1 MQVHNHATT
10 TGDRRGAPA
19 SWDWAPGSHMPF
31 LQRYGMDEAE
41 RRRRKAFL
49 GITEADTANVRA
61 LRDAFAEHARGFA
74 ERFYEHL
81 LADPHTRAY
90 LRDPEQLRK
99 LKGLQ
104 AEYFSQLL
112 EGVFDVPY
120 FEGRLHVG
128 VAHQRIGL
136 SPVWYLGAYNQ
147 YIQLTFPLFVRAFGD
162 NLEKVLPLLLSLVKV
177 IFLDVGLALD
187 TYFQEATA
195 QLRQRN
201 EQLQQALGLYW
212 QAQRR
217 EEQLHKMASHE
228 IRGGLAAVITGLEDL
243 QDSVGADMKQADA
256 EQLGNLTRRC
266 WKLSELLGEM
276 LAASPTG
283 QGAALVET
291 GPVFEALHA
300 RFGLYAEGRDVKLLL
315 PEKAPRVW
323 ADAVQLREAFA
334 NLIANAVNYLD
345 KEPGRV
351 EVTCREDGD
360 FCVFCVADN
369 GPGIPE
375 AIRDRLFE
383 PFVRGPVEAGRRPG
397 TGLGLYFVR
406 TVVEQGGGRVW
417 VESTSGEGS
426 RFFFTA
432 PRRPP
437 GANDGGSHEYIAG
450 AALGGDDNHA
460 PAGG

>member
-1 MQVHNHATT
+1 M
-10 TGDRRGAPA
+10 
-19 SWDWAPGSHMPF
+19 
-31 LQRYGMDEAE
+31 
-41 RRRRKAFL
+41 
-49 GITEADTANVRA
+49 
-61 LRDAFAEHARGFA
+61 
-74 ERFYEHL
+74 
-81 LADPHTRAY
+81 
-90 LRDPEQLRK
+90 
-99 LKGLQ
+99 Q

-112 EGVFDVPY
+112 DGVFDVPY
-120 FEGRLHVG
+120 FEGRLRVG

-147 YIQLTFPLFVRAFGD
+147 YIQLTFPMFVRAFGD
-162 NLEKVLPLLLSLVKV
+162 DLEKVLPLLLSLVKV

-201 EQLQQALGLYW
+201 EELQQALGLYW

-243 QDSVGADMKQADA
+243 QDSARPNMEAADA
-256 EQLGNLTRRC
+256 EQLANLTRRC

-283 QGAALVET
+283 QGAVLVDT
-291 GPVFEALHA
+291 ASIFEALHA
-300 RFGLYAEGRDVKLLL
+300 RFGLYAEGRDVKLAL
-315 PEKAPRVW
+315 PVKAPRVW
-323 ADAVQLREAFA
+323 ADAVQMREALA

-351 EVTCREDGD
+351 EVTWREDGD
-360 FCVFCVADN
+360 FYVFCVADN

-375 AIRDRLFE
+375 AIRERVFE
-383 PFVRGPVEAGRRPG
+383 PFVRGPGEAGRRPG

-426 RFFFTA
+426 RFYFTV

-437 GANDGGSHEYIAG
+437 GGTPAAVEPLREPRWAATKRMPSAGGSRRPVASHPS
-450 AALGGDDNHA
+450 AAVA
-460 PAGG
+460 

>member
-1 MQVHNHATT
+1 
-10 TGDRRGAPA
+10 
-19 SWDWAPGSHMPF
+19 MPF
-31 LQRYGMDEAE
+31 LTRYGMDEAE

-49 GITEADTANVRA
+49 GITEADAENVRA

-120 FEGRLHVG
+120 FEGRLRVG

-162 NLEKVLPLLLSLVKV
+162 DLEKVLPLLLSLVKV

-201 EQLQQALGLYW
+201 EELQQALGLYW

-243 QDSVGADMKQADA
+243 QDSAGPNMDAADA
-256 EQLGNLTRRC
+256 EQLTNLTRRC

-283 QGAALVET
+283 QGAALVDT
-291 GPVFEALHA
+291 GSIFEALHA
-300 RFGLYAEGRDVKLLL
+300 RFGLYAEGRDVKLAL
-315 PEKAPRVW
+315 PAKAPRVW

-334 NLIANAVNYLD
+334 NLIGNAVNYLD

-351 EVTCREDGD
+351 EVTWREDGD

-369 GPGIPE
+369 GPGVPE
-375 AIRDRLFE
+375 AIRERVFE
-383 PFVRGPVEAGRRPG
+383 PFVRGPGEAGRRPG

-426 RFFFTA
+426 RFYFTV

-437 GANDGGSHEYIAG
+437 GANDGGSHEHITG
-450 AALGGDDNHA
+450 TEMGGDDGHA
-460 PAGG
+460 PAGRLTPDPRPPTKCSRSKPMSNTPGRRSAC

>member
-1 MQVHNHATT
+1 MKVHDHAMMI
-10 TGDRRGAPA
+10 GDRRLTPGG
-19 SWDWAPGSHMPF
+19 WDFSPGSSMPF
-31 LQRYGMDEAE
+31 LTRYGMDEAE
-41 RRRRKAFL
+41 RRRRMAFL
-49 GITEADTANVRA
+49 GITESDAANVRD
-61 LRDAFAEHARGFA
+61 LRDAFAARAREFA
-74 ERFYEHL
+74 EGFYEHL
-81 LADPHTRAY
+81 LADPHTRTY

-120 FEGRLHVG
+120 FEGRLRVG
-128 VAHQRIGL
+128 VTHQRIGL

-147 YIQLTFPLFVRAFGD
+147 YIQLTFPVFVRAFGD
-162 NLEKVLPLLLSLVKV
+162 DLEKVLPLLLSLVKV
-177 IFLDVGLALD
+177 IFLDMGLALD

-201 EQLQQALGLYW
+201 NELQQALGLYW

-243 QDSVGADMKQADA
+243 QDSVGPNIDAADA
-256 EQLGNLTRRC
+256 EQLTNLTRRC

-283 QGAALVET
+283 QGACLLDT
-291 GPVFEALHA
+291 GPIFEALYA
-300 RFGLYAEGRDVKLLL
+300 RFGLYAEGRDVKLAL
-315 PEKAPRVW
+315 PAKAPRVW

-334 NLIANAVNYLD
+334 NLIGNAVNYLD

-351 EVTCREDGD
+351 EVTWREDGD
-360 FCVFCVADN
+360 FYVFCVADN
-369 GPGIPE
+369 GPGVPD

-383 PFVRGPVEAGRRPG
+383 PFVRGPGEAGRRPG

-426 RFFFTA
+426 RFYFTV
-432 PRRPP
+432 PRGPP
-437 GANDGGSHEYIAG
+437 RENDGGSHEHIAG

>member
-1 MQVHNHATT
+1 MQVHHAT
-10 TGDRRGAPA
+10 TGDRRAAPGG
-19 SWDWAPGSHMPF
+19 WDFMPGSHMPF

-49 GITEADTANVRA
+49 GLTEADAENVRA
-61 LRDAFAEHARGFA
+61 LRDAFAEQARGFA
-74 ERFYEHL
+74 EQFYDHL

-90 LRDPEQLRK
+90 LRDAEQLRR
-99 LKGLQ
+99 LKDLQ

-112 EGVFDVPY
+112 DGVFDVAY
-120 FEGRLHVG
+120 FEGRLRVG

-162 NLEKVLPLLLSLVKV
+162 DLEKVLPLLLSLVKV

-201 EQLQQALGLYW
+201 EELQQALGLYW

-243 QDSVGADMKQADA
+243 QDSAAPSPPSPDPGGGWGGWGGGAAVA
-256 EQLGNLTRRC
+256 EQLTNLTRRC

-283 QGAALVET
+283 QGAALVDA
-291 GPVFEALHA
+291 GSIFEALQA
-300 RFGLYAEGRDVKLLL
+300 RFGLYAEGRDVKLVL
-315 PEKAPRVW
+315 PEKAPRIW
-323 ADAVQLREAFA
+323 ADAVQLREALA
-334 NLIANAVNYLD
+334 NLIGNAVNYLD

-351 EVTCREDGD
+351 EVTWSRGRRFLCVLRGRQRAGRPRGD
-360 FCVFCVADN
+360 PRPA
-369 GPGIPE
+369 
-375 AIRDRLFE
+375 
-383 PFVRGPVEAGRRPG
+383 VRAVRARAGGGRSPPRHRPGPVLRAHRGRAGRRPR
-397 TGLGLYFVR
+397 L
-406 TVVEQGGGRVW
+406 GRV
-417 VESTSGEGS
+417 
-426 RFFFTA
+426 
-432 PRRPP
+432 
-437 GANDGGSHEYIAG
+437 YAG
-450 AALGGDDNHA
+450 
-460 PAGG
+460 

>member
-1 MQVHNHATT
+1 
-10 TGDRRGAPA
+10 
-19 SWDWAPGSHMPF
+19 MPF
-31 LQRYGMDEAE
+31 LTRYGMDEAE

-49 GITEADTANVRA
+49 GITEADAENVRK

-90 LRDPEQLRK
+90 LRDPEQLRR

-104 AEYFSQLL
+104 AEYFAQLL
-112 EGVFDVPY
+112 DGVFDVPY
-120 FEGRLHVG
+120 FEGRLRVG
-128 VAHQRIGL
+128 VTHQRIGL

-147 YIQLTFPLFVRAFGD
+147 YIQLTFPMFVRAFGD
-162 NLEKVLPLLLSLVKV
+162 DLEKVLPLLLSLVKV

-201 EQLQQALGLYW
+201 EELQQALGLYW

-243 QDSVGADMKQADA
+243 QDSARPNMDAADA
-256 EQLGNLTRRC
+256 EQLTNLTRRC

-283 QGAALVET
+283 QGAVLVDT
-291 GPVFEALHA
+291 AAIFEALDA
-300 RFGLYAEGRDVKLLL
+300 RFGLYAEGRDVKLVL
-315 PEKAPRVW
+315 PVKAPRVW
-323 ADAVQLREAFA
+323 ADAVQLREALA
-334 NLIANAVNYLD
+334 NLIGNAVNYLD

-351 EVTCREDGD
+351 EVTWREDGD
-360 FCVFCVADN
+360 FYVFCVADN
-369 GPGIPE
+369 GPGVPE
-375 AIRDRLFE
+375 AIRERIFE
-383 PFVRGPVEAGRRPG
+383 PFVRGPAEAGRRPG

-417 VESTSGEGS
+417 VESASGEGS
-426 RFFFTA
+426 RFYFTV

-437 GANDGGSHEYIAG
+437 GANDGGSHEHIAG
-450 AALGGDDNHA
+450 AALGGDDHYA
-460 PAGG
+460 PGGG